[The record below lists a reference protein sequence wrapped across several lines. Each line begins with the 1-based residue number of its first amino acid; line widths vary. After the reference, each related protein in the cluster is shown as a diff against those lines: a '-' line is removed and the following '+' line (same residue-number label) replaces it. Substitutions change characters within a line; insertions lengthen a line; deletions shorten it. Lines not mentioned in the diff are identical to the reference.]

1 MRHAA
6 GWTEQSQGAMG
17 GPPWSDPDRYVR
29 NSPLF
34 QADRIRTPILI
45 MQGERDM
52 ALGDA
57 ESLYSALWR
66 QNKDV
71 RFITWWGEG
80 HTVESPAN
88 LREMYRQILAWLDET
103 AGPTLEA
110 STPLAPPSGEAS
122 SRPWRLSSDDGSR
135 PPTSIGPDRAGPLSA
150 PGR

>member
-1 MRHAA
+1 MRLLPFPVLARFLKRQLPTSLW
-6 GWTEQSQGAMG
+6 GRSLLII
-17 GPPWSDPDRYVR
+17 V
-29 NSPLF
+29 L
-34 QADRIRTPILI
+34 PILI

-103 AGPTLEA
+103 AGPTLGA